1 MTVLLTE
8 PRCQVPPP
16 SSVKTPGVWER
27 APVRVS
33 MPAFWNSSGLMMET
47 DTPDRLY
54 GTPVKWD
61 AMVNSGMTCMVS
73 ELAEG
78 LESSFLADSARE
90 DWPANAARPTA
101 IAPI

>member
-16 SSVKTPGVWER
+16 SSVNTPGVWER

-33 MPAFWNSSGLMMET
+33 IPSFWNSSGLITET
-47 DTPDRLY
+47 ETPERLY
-54 GTPVKWD
+54 GTPTKWD
-61 AMVNSGMTCMVS
+61 AMVSSGMTCMVS
-73 ELAEG
+73 VLATG
-78 LESSFLADSARE
+78 LASSLLTDSARE

>member
-1 MTVLLTE
+1 
-8 PRCQVPPP
+8 
-16 SSVKTPGVWER
+16 
-27 APVRVS
+27 
-33 MPAFWNSSGLMMET
+33 MMET

-78 LESSFLADSARE
+78 LESSF
-90 DWPANAARPTA
+90 
-101 IAPI
+101 